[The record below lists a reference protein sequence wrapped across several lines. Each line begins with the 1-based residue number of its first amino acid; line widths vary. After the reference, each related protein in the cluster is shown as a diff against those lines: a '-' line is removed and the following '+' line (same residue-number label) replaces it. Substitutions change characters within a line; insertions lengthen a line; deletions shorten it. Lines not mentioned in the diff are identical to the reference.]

1 MREIKKQERERERER
16 ESKRHG
22 KAAGE
27 NEGGGVRTV
36 AISTKDYAGA
46 LEGSD
51 R

>member
-1 MREIKKQERERERER
+1 MREIKKRERER